1 MAHAAAAWEGAPA
14 RAIAYR
20 RPVLAS
26 PTGGFLADPYVGPTL
41 LVLAGVLA
49 GVLNTLAGGGSF
61 VILPLLIGLG
71 LPPGVANATSRIGVL
86 AHGSAAALTFARNRA
101 LHTGL
106 VARMAP
112 PMCVGA
118 LLGAWL
124 ATRTSDAVL
133 RPVIGGVLVAWAL
146 FLVFRPGGMSTPP
159 PEPRPA
165 GTATYALA
173 LLIGVYGGFLQAGV
187 GFPLIALFVS
197 HLGHDLLRA
206 NAAKVAL
213 VFVYTLLVVAVFA
226 AAGQIDW
233 PRAGQLAIGMT
244 FGGWLGARM
253 QIRAGAPL
261 VRWTIVV
268 MVAVSGASL
277 LV

>member
-1 MAHAAAAWEGAPA
+1 MLAPW
-14 RAIAYR
+14 
-20 RPVLAS
+20 PL
-26 PTGGFLADPYVGPTL
+26 GDLLADPIAGPVA
-41 LVLAGVLA
+41 LVLAGVLG

-71 LPPGVANATSRIGVL
+71 LSPGVANATSRIGVL
-86 AHGSAAALTFARNRA
+86 AHGSAAALTFARDRA
-101 LHTGL
+101 LHGGL

-112 PMCVGA
+112 PMCLGA

-124 ATRTSDAVL
+124 ATRTSDDVL
-133 RPVIGGVLVAWAL
+133 RPVIGAVLLGWAA
-146 FLVFRPGGMSTPP
+146 FLVVRPGGMTTPP
-159 PEPRPA
+159 PEPRPPGA
-165 GTATYALA
+165 PAYAFA
-173 LLIGVYGGFLQAGV
+173 LLIGIYGGFLQAGV

-233 PRAGQLAIGMT
+233 PHAGQLAIGMM
-244 FGGWLGARM
+244 FGGWLGARL
-253 QIRAGAPL
+253 QLRAGAPL
-261 VRWTIVV
+261 VRWAIVV
-268 MVAVSGASL
+268 MVAVSGTAL
-277 LV
+277 LL

>member
-1 MAHAAAAWEGAPA
+1 MLAPW
-14 RAIAYR
+14 
-20 RPVLAS
+20 PPGDL
-26 PTGGFLADPYVGPTL
+26 LADPFVGATL
-41 LVLAGVLA
+41 LVLAGVVGGL
-49 GVLNTLAGGGSF
+49 LNTLAGGGSF

-71 LPPGVANATSRIGVL
+71 LSPGVANATSRIGVL
-86 AHGSAAALTFARNRA
+86 ANGSAAALTFARDRA

-106 VARMAP
+106 VARMAG
-112 PMCVGA
+112 PMCAGA

-133 RPVIGGVLVAWAL
+133 RPVIGGVLIAWAL
-146 FLVFRPGGMSTPP
+146 VLVFRPGRMLTPP
-159 PEPRPA
+159 PEPRPPGVPA
-165 GTATYALA
+165 FVFAT
-173 LLIGVYGGFLQAGV
+173 LIGVYGGFLQAGV

-213 VFVYTLLVVAVFA
+213 VFVYTSLVVAVFA

-233 PRAGQLAIGMT
+233 PRAGLLAIGMT
-244 FGGWLGARM
+244 FGGWLGARL

-261 VRWTIVV
+261 VRWAIVV
-268 MVAVSGASL
+268 MVGVSGAAL
-277 LV
+277 LL

>member
-1 MAHAAAAWEGAPA
+1 MP
-14 RAIAYR
+14 
-20 RPVLAS
+20 PVLAPWPLS
-26 PTGGFLADPYVGPTL
+26 DPIAGPAA
-41 LVLAGVLA
+41 LVLAGVLG

-61 VILPLLIGLG
+61 IILPLLIGLG

-86 AHGSAAALTFARNRA
+86 AHGSAAALTFARSRA

-106 VARMAP
+106 VARLAG
-112 PMCVGA
+112 PMCAGA
-118 LLGAWL
+118 VLGAWL
-124 ATRTSDAVL
+124 ATRTSDAMLRPIIGAVLIGWAILLVL
-133 RPVIGGVLVAWAL
+133 RPGRIL
-146 FLVFRPGGMSTPP
+146 TPP
-159 PEPRPA
+159 TEPRPPA
-165 GTATYALA
+165 LPTYLFA

-197 HLGHDLLRA
+197 HLGHDLLQA

-233 PRAGQLAIGMT
+233 PHAAQLAAGMT
-244 FGGWLGARM
+244 VGGWLGARL

-261 VRWTIVV
+261 VRWAIVI
-268 MVAVSGASL
+268 MVAISGAAL
-277 LV
+277 LL